1 MGAWDR
7 GVHFNATHYNARS
20 TIAEHERGSMS
31 NAEEDEGVAA
41 KQRRSGPTGSSA
53 LLKALIGL
61 SVAGLIYGMFF
72 YRTPIGPPPTVPG
85 WDGLV
90 ACSYMGSLDGSK
102 QLVLSEKNTV
112 TYCKL
117 DSG

>member
-1 MGAWDR
+1 
-7 GVHFNATHYNARS
+7 
-20 TIAEHERGSMS
+20 MS

-112 TYCKL
+112 TYFDNAL
-117 DSG
+117 GSGNDKKISGFEVRGHSMPYPNSTP